1 MATNARLENISAC
14 VFDAYGTLFDFN
26 AAAERCRDA
35 LGEDADPLSRLWR
48 QKQLEYTWQRSL
60 RGDYVDFWHL
70 TGHSLDYAMKSLG
83 IDDPPLRARLMD
95 LYFTLDAYP
104 EVPELLTALKAAG
117 LRTAILSNGSP
128 SMLIAAVRNADLDEL
143 LDKLLSVDP
152 LCTYKPHPSTYK
164 LAVDEMRVP
173 AENIAFMSAN
183 AWDASGAAHFGL
195 RVVWI
200 NRAGA
205 QREETPGE
213 PEAELRSLADLPAL
227 LGL

>member
-1 MATNARLENISAC
+1 MATNAKLENISAC

-26 AAAERCRDA
+26 AAAERCRDS
-35 LGEDADPLSRLWR
+35 LGDVAESLSRVWR

-70 TGHSLDYAMKSLG
+70 TGHSLDYAMKSLR
-83 IDDPPLRARLMD
+83 IEDPLLRSRLME
-95 LYFTLDAYP
+95 LYFALDAYP
-104 EVPELLTALKAAG
+104 EVRELLETLKAAG
-117 LRTAILSNGSP
+117 MRTAILSNGSP
-128 SMLIAAVRNADLDEL
+128 SMLVSAVRNAEL
-143 LDKLLSVDP
+143 EDTLDKLLSVDP
-152 LCTYKPHPSTYK
+152 LQIYKPHPKVYQ
-164 LAVDEMRVP
+164 LAVDEMRAP

-183 AWDASGAAHFGL
+183 AWDVSGAAHFGL

-213 PEAELRSLADLPAL
+213 PEAEIRSLAELPAM